1 MTVRD
6 AIHIFQIS
14 QKNLHRKRTTDSYR
28 YLLEH
33 LENHFTDSHVEAITP
48 DHIYQFLEALT
59 EHVAKSTKRLRYAQ
73 LKAFFN
79 FLINEKRHSMKN
91 PCQDSIM
98 VKAFKSPR
106 MKQRDILSRESVDEI
121 IYRSKKIRDRLILEL
136 QARCGMRIG
145 EVLNLRVTDITDR
158 KLMIR
163 QPKSGKDIEVA
174 FMTESIAK
182 RLSEYVRG
190 CQHDPE
196 SRIFPICYSSALSM
210 VRELGEKIG
219 IQIRPHD
226 LRRYSATYASRNG
239 IPLEVVSKVLLR
251 HQDLKTTQ
259 MYLGKITDTEAIRW
273 MDGWMCCTVINAS
286 NRPLGNHFYFT
297 RRLPFTIRITG

>member
-6 AIHIFQIS
+6 AIHIFQFS
-14 QKNLHRKRTTDSYR
+14 QKNLHRKRTMESYR

-33 LENHFTDSHVEAITP
+33 LGNHFTDSHVEAITP
-48 DHIYQFLEALT
+48 DHIHQFLEALT
-59 EHVAKSTKRLRYAQ
+59 EHAAKSTRRLRYAQ
-73 LKAFFN
+73 VKAFFN
-79 FLINEKRHSMKN
+79 FLINERNHSMKN
-91 PCQDSIM
+91 PCHDSGM

-106 MKQRDILSRESVDEI
+106 IKQKDILSRESVEEI

-145 EVLNLRVTDITDR
+145 EVLNLRASDITDR

-163 QPKSGKDIEVA
+163 QPKSGKDMEVA

-182 RLSEYVRG
+182 RLYEYARG
-190 CQHDPE
+190 FQHDPE
-196 SRIFPICYSSALSM
+196 GRIFPLCYSSALSM
-210 VRELGEKIG
+210 VRKLGDKVG

-226 LRRYSATYASRNG
+226 LRRYSATHASRNG
-239 IPLEVVSKVLLR
+239 VPLEVVSKVLLR

-273 MDGWMCCTVINAS
+273 MDV
-286 NRPLGNHFYFT
+286 LHGN
-297 RRLPFTIRITG
+297 

>member
-1 MTVRD
+1 
-6 AIHIFQIS
+6 
-14 QKNLHRKRTTDSYR
+14 
-28 YLLEH
+28 
-33 LENHFTDSHVEAITP
+33 
-48 DHIYQFLEALT
+48 
-59 EHVAKSTKRLRYAQ
+59 
-73 LKAFFN
+73 
-79 FLINEKRHSMKN
+79 MKN

-106 MKQRDILSRESVDEI
+106 MKQKDILSRESVDEI
-121 IYRSKKIRDRLILEL
+121 IYRSKKVRDRLILEL

-190 CQHDPE
+190 KHDPKN
-196 SRIFPICYSSALSM
+196 RIFPICYSSALSM
-210 VRELGEKIG
+210 VRKLGEKVWIK
-219 IQIRPHD
+219 IRPHD
-226 LRRYSATYASRNG
+226 LRRYSATHASRNG

-251 HQDLKTTQ
+251 HQDIKTTQ
-259 MYLGKITDTEAIRW
+259 MYLGKVTDTEAIRW
-273 MDGWMCCTVINAS
+273 MDV
-286 NRPLGNHFYFT
+286 LHGN
-297 RRLPFTIRITG
+297 

>member
-1 MTVRD
+1 MTAKE
-6 AIHIFQIS
+6 AISIFQIS
-14 QKNLHRKRTTDSYR
+14 QKNIHRKRTKDSYR

-33 LENHFTDSHVEAITP
+33 LEKHFTDSDIEGITP
-48 DHIYQFLEALT
+48 DQIYQFLEALT
-59 EHVAKSTKRLRYAQ
+59 EHAAKSTRRLRYAQ

-79 FLINEKRHSMKN
+79 FLINEKRHAMKN

-106 MKQRDILSRESVDEI
+106 MKQKDILSRESVDEI

-145 EVLNLRVTDITDR
+145 EVLNLRGNDITDR

-182 RLSEYVRG
+182 RLSEYVRN
-190 CQHDPE
+190 CENSPE
-196 SRIFPICYSSALSM
+196 IRIFPICYSSALSM
-210 VRELGEKIG
+210 VRKLGEKVG
-219 IQIRPHD
+219 IKIRPHD
-226 LRRYSATYASRNG
+226 LRRYSATHASRNG

-251 HQDLKTTQ
+251 HQDIKTTQ
-259 MYLGKITDTEAIRW
+259 MYLGKVTDTEAIRW
-273 MDGWMCCTVINAS
+273 MDV
-286 NRPLGNHFYFT
+286 LHGN
-297 RRLPFTIRITG
+297 

>member
-1 MTVRD
+1 LVL
-6 AIHIFQIS
+6 FQNS
-14 QKNLHRKRTTDSYR
+14 QENIHRKRTKDSYH

-33 LENHFTDSHVEAITP
+33 LEDHFADSHVEAITP
-48 DHIYQFLEALT
+48 DHIYQFLESLT
-59 EHVAKSTKRLRYAQ
+59 EHLAKSTKRLRYAQ

-91 PCQDSIM
+91 PCQDSVM

-106 MKQRDILSRESVDEI
+106 MKQKDILSRESVDEM
-121 IYRSKKIRDRLILEL
+121 IYRSKKSRDRLILEL

-145 EVLNLRVTDITDR
+145 EVLNLRGNDITDR

-182 RLSEYVRG
+182 RLAEYVRG
-190 CQHDPE
+190 CQNDPE

-210 VRELGEKIG
+210 VRKLGEKIG

-273 MDGWMCCTVINAS
+273 MDV
-286 NRPLGNHFYFT
+286 LHGN
-297 RRLPFTIRITG
+297 

>member
-1 MTVRD
+1 MTVKD
-6 AIHIFQIS
+6 AIQIFQTS
-14 QKNLHRKRTTDSYR
+14 QKNIHRKKTKDSYR

-33 LENHFTDSHVEAITP
+33 LENQFADIHVEAITP
-48 DHIYQFLEALT
+48 DHIYQFLESLT
-59 EHVAKSTKRLRYAQ
+59 EHLAKSTRRLRYAQ

-79 FLINEKRHSMKN
+79 FLINEKIHSMKN

-98 VKAFKSPR
+98 VKAYKSPR
-106 MKQRDILSRESVDEI
+106 MKQKNILSRESVDEI
-121 IYRSKKIRDRLILEL
+121 IYRSKKSRDRLILKL

-158 KLMIR
+158 KLIIR

-182 RLSEYVRG
+182 RLAEYVRG

-210 VRELGEKIG
+210 VRRLGEKIG

-251 HQDLKTTQ
+251 HQDIKTTQ
-259 MYLGKITDTEAIRW
+259 MYL
-273 MDGWMCCTVINAS
+273 
-286 NRPLGNHFYFT
+286 
-297 RRLPFTIRITG
+297 

>member
-1 MTVRD
+1 MIVKE
-6 AIHIFQIS
+6 AIDIFQIS
-14 QKNLHRKRTTDSYR
+14 QKNIHRKRTKDSYR

-33 LENHFTDSHVEAITP
+33 LENHFTDSHIEGITP
-48 DHIYQFLEALT
+48 DQIYQFLEALT
-59 EHVAKSTKRLRYAQ
+59 EHAAKSTRRLRYAQ

-98 VKAFKSPR
+98 IKAFKNPR
-106 MKQRDILSRESVDEI
+106 MKQKDILSRESVDEI

-136 QARCGMRIG
+136 QARCSMRIG
-145 EVLNLRVTDITDR
+145 EVLNLRENDITDW

-190 CQHDPE
+190 CQHDPD

-210 VRELGEKIG
+210 VRKLGEKVG
-219 IQIRPHD
+219 IKIRPHD
-226 LRRYSATYASRNG
+226 LRRYSATHASRNG

-251 HQDLKTTQ
+251 HQDIKTTQ
-259 MYLGKITDTEAIRW
+259 MYLGKITNTEAIKW
-273 MDGWMCCTVINAS
+273 MDV
-286 NRPLGNHFYFT
+286 LHGN
-297 RRLPFTIRITG
+297 

>member
-33 LENHFTDSHVEAITP
+33 FENHFTDSHVEAITP
-48 DHIYQFLEALT
+48 DQIYQFLEALT
-59 EHVAKSTKRLRYAQ
+59 EHMAKSTRRLRYAQ
-73 LKAFFN
+73 VKAFFN
-79 FLINEKRHSMKN
+79 FLINEKRIPIKN

-106 MKQRDILSRESVDEI
+106 MKQKDILSRESVDEI

-145 EVLNLRVTDITDR
+145 EVLNIRASDVTDR

-190 CQHDPE
+190 CEHDPE
-196 SRIFPICYSSALSM
+196 SRIFPICYSSALSR
-210 VRELGEKIG
+210 VRKLGEKVG
-219 IQIRPHD
+219 IQIPPHD
-226 LRRYSATYASRNG
+226 LRRYSATHASRNG

-251 HQDLKTTQ
+251 HQELKTTQ

-273 MDGWMCCTVINAS
+273 MDV
-286 NRPLGNHFYFT
+286 LQGN
-297 RRLPFTIRITG
+297 

>member
-6 AIHIFQIS
+6 AIQIFQIS
-14 QKNLHRKRTTDSYR
+14 QKNIHRKRTKDSYR
-28 YLLEH
+28 YILEH
-33 LENHFTDSHVEAITP
+33 FENHFADSHVEAITP
-48 DHIYQFLEALT
+48 DYIYQFLESLT
-59 EHVAKSTKRLRYAQ
+59 EHLAKSTRRLRYAQ

-91 PCQDSIM
+91 PCQDSVM

-106 MKQRDILSRESVDEI
+106 MKQKDILSRESVDEM

-145 EVLNLRVTDITDR
+145 EVLNLRVSDITDR
-158 KLMIR
+158 KLIIR

-182 RLSEYVRG
+182 RLAEYVRG

-210 VRELGEKIG
+210 VRKLGEKIG

-239 IPLEVVSKVLLR
+239 IPLEVVSKILLR
-251 HQDLKTTQ
+251 HQDIKTTQ
-259 MYLGKITDTEAIRW
+259 MYLGKITDTEAIKW
-273 MDGWMCCTVINAS
+273 MDVLHG
-286 NRPLGNHFYFT
+286 
-297 RRLPFTIRITG
+297 

>member
-14 QKNLHRKRTTDSYR
+14 QRNLHRKRTTESYR

-33 LENHFTDSHVEAITP
+33 LEKHFPDNHVEAITP

-59 EHVAKSTKRLRYAQ
+59 EHAAKSTRRLRYAQ
-73 LKAFFN
+73 VKAFFN
-79 FLINEKRHSMKN
+79 FLINEKNHSMKN
-91 PCQDSIM
+91 PCQDSSM

-106 MKQRDILSRESVDEI
+106 MKQKDILSKESVDEI

-210 VRELGEKIG
+210 VRKLGEKIG

-273 MDGWMCCTVINAS
+273 MDV
-286 NRPLGNHFYFT
+286 LHGN
-297 RRLPFTIRITG
+297 

>member
-1 MTVRD
+1 
-6 AIHIFQIS
+6 
-14 QKNLHRKRTTDSYR
+14 
-28 YLLEH
+28 
-33 LENHFTDSHVEAITP
+33 VEAITP
-48 DHIYQFLEALT
+48 DHIHQFLEALT
-59 EHVAKSTKRLRYAQ
+59 EHAAKSTRRLRYAQ
-73 LKAFFN
+73 VKAFFN
-79 FLINEKRHSMKN
+79 FLINEKNHSMKN
-91 PCQDSIM
+91 PCQDSSM

-106 MKQRDILSRESVDEI
+106 MKQKDILSKESVDEI
-121 IYRSKKIRDRLILEL
+121 IYRSKKNRDRLILEL

-145 EVLNLRVTDITDR
+145 EVLNLRASDITDR

-163 QPKSGKDIEVA
+163 EPKSGKDMEVA

-182 RLSEYVRG
+182 RLSEYVRS
-190 CQHDPE
+190 CQHKPE

-210 VRELGEKIG
+210 VRKLGEKIG

-273 MDGWMCCTVINAS
+273 MDV
-286 NRPLGNHFYFT
+286 LHGN
-297 RRLPFTIRITG
+297 

>member
-1 MTVRD
+1 
-6 AIHIFQIS
+6 
-14 QKNLHRKRTTDSYR
+14 
-28 YLLEH
+28 
-33 LENHFTDSHVEAITP
+33 
-48 DHIYQFLEALT
+48 
-59 EHVAKSTKRLRYAQ
+59 
-73 LKAFFN
+73 
-79 FLINEKRHSMKN
+79 MKN
-91 PCQDSIM
+91 PCQDSGM
-98 VKAFKSPR
+98 AKAFKSSR
-106 MKQRDILSRESVDEI
+106 TKQKNILSKKSVDEI

-158 KLMIR
+158 KLMVR

-190 CQHDPE
+190 CQYDPE

-210 VRELGEKIG
+210 VRKLGEKIG
-219 IQIRPHD
+219 IQIRPHA

-239 IPLEVVSKVLLR
+239 VPLEVVSKILLR

-273 MDGWMCCTVINAS
+273 MEMCCTVIND
-286 NRPLGNHFYFT
+286 
-297 RRLPFTIRITG
+297 I

>member
-1 MTVRD
+1 M
-6 AIHIFQIS
+6 
-14 QKNLHRKRTTDSYR
+14 
-28 YLLEH
+28 
-33 LENHFTDSHVEAITP
+33 
-48 DHIYQFLEALT
+48 
-59 EHVAKSTKRLRYAQ
+59 
-73 LKAFFN
+73 KAFFN
-79 FLINEKRHSMKN
+79 FLINEKGIPIKN
-91 PCQDSIM
+91 PCQDSIV
-98 VKAFKSPR
+98 VKAFKGPR
-106 MKQRDILSRESVDEI
+106 MKQKDILSRESVDEI

-145 EVLNLRVTDITDR
+145 EVLNLRASDITDR

-210 VRELGEKIG
+210 VRKLGEKVG

-226 LRRYSATYASRNG
+226 LRRYSATHASRNG
-239 IPLEVVSKVLLR
+239 IPIES
-251 HQDLKTTQ
+251 
-259 MYLGKITDTEAIRW
+259 I
-273 MDGWMCCTVINAS
+273 
-286 NRPLGNHFYFT
+286 
-297 RRLPFTIRITG
+297 

>member
-6 AIHIFQIS
+6 AIHIFKIS
-14 QKNLHRKRTTDSYR
+14 QKNIHRKRTTDSYR

-33 LENHFTDSHVEAITP
+33 LEDHFTDIHVEAIAP
-48 DHIYQFLEALT
+48 EHIYQFLEALT
-59 EHVAKSTKRLRYAQ
+59 EHAAKSTRRLRYAQ

-79 FLINEKRHSMKN
+79 FLINEKRHPMKN

-145 EVLNLRVTDITDR
+145 EVLNLRASDITDR
-158 KLMIR
+158 KLVIR
-163 QPKSGKDIEVA
+163 QPKSGKDMEVA

-182 RLSEYVRG
+182 RLSEYVRS

-196 SRIFPICYSSALSM
+196 GRIFPICYSSALSM
-210 VRELGEKIG
+210 VRKLGKKIG
-219 IQIRPHD
+219 IHIRPHD

-273 MDGWMCCTVINAS
+273 MDV
-286 NRPLGNHFYFT
+286 LHGN
-297 RRLPFTIRITG
+297 

>member
-33 LENHFTDSHVEAITP
+33 LENHFTDIHVEGIIP
-48 DHIYQFLEALT
+48 DQIYQFLEALT
-59 EHVAKSTKRLRYAQ
+59 EHMAKSTRRLRYAQ
-73 LKAFFN
+73 VKAFFN
-79 FLINEKRHSMKN
+79 FLINEKGIPIKN

-106 MKQRDILSRESVDEI
+106 MKQKDILSRESVDEI

-145 EVLNLRVTDITDR
+145 EVLNIRASDVTDR

-190 CQHDPE
+190 CQHEPE

-210 VRELGEKIG
+210 VRKLGEKVG

-226 LRRYSATYASRNG
+226 LRRYSTTHASRNG

-259 MYLGKITDTEAIRW
+259 MYLGKITDTEATRW
-273 MDGWMCCTVINAS
+273 MDV
-286 NRPLGNHFYFT
+286 LHGN
-297 RRLPFTIRITG
+297 

>member
-1 MTVRD
+1 MIVKE
-6 AIHIFQIS
+6 AIKIFQIS
-14 QKNLHRKRTTDSYR
+14 QKNIHRKRTKDSYR
-28 YLLEH
+28 YILEH
-33 LENHFTDSHVEAITP
+33 LENHFTDCHIEGITP
-48 DHIYQFLEALT
+48 DQIYQFLESLT
-59 EHVAKSTKRLRYAQ
+59 EHAAKSTRRLRYAQ

-98 VKAFKSPR
+98 VKAFQSPR
-106 MKQRDILSRESVDEI
+106 MKQKDILSRESVDEI

-145 EVLNLRVTDITDR
+145 EVLNLRASDITDR

-190 CQHDPE
+190 CQHDPD

-210 VRELGEKIG
+210 VRKLGEKVG
-219 IQIRPHD
+219 IKIRPHD
-226 LRRYSATYASRNG
+226 LRRYSATHASRNG

-251 HQDLKTTQ
+251 HQDIKTTQ
-259 MYLGKITDTEAIRW
+259 MYLGKITDTEAIKW
-273 MDGWMCCTVINAS
+273 MDV
-286 NRPLGNHFYFT
+286 LHGN
-297 RRLPFTIRITG
+297 

>member
-1 MTVRD
+1 MIVRE
-6 AIHIFQIS
+6 AVHVFQIS
-14 QKNLHRKRTTDSYR
+14 QNNLHRKRTKDSYR

-33 LENHFTDSHVEAITP
+33 LINQFTDSHVEAITP
-48 DHIYQFLEALT
+48 DQIYQFLESLT
-59 EHVAKSTKRLRYAQ
+59 VHAAKSTRRLRYAQ

-79 FLINEKRHSMKN
+79 FLINEKRHAMRN
-91 PCQDSIM
+91 PCQDSII

-106 MKQRDILSRESVDEI
+106 MKQKDILSRESVDEI
-121 IYRSKKIRDRLILEL
+121 IYRSKKVRDRLILEL

-190 CQHDPE
+190 EHEPE

-210 VRELGEKIG
+210 VRKLGEKVG
-219 IQIRPHD
+219 IKIRPHD
-226 LRRYSATYASRNG
+226 LRRYSATHASRNG

-251 HQDLKTTQ
+251 HQDIKTTQ
-259 MYLGKITDTEAIRW
+259 MYLGKVTDTEAIRW
-273 MDGWMCCTVINAS
+273 MDV
-286 NRPLGNHFYFT
+286 LHGN
-297 RRLPFTIRITG
+297 

>member
-1 MTVRD
+1 MIVKE
-6 AIHIFQIS
+6 AINIFQDS
-14 QKNLHRKRTTDSYR
+14 QKNIHRKRTKDSYR

-33 LENHFTDSHVEAITP
+33 LENQFTDSHIEAITP
-48 DHIYQFLEALT
+48 DQIYQFLEVLT
-59 EHVAKSTKRLRYAQ
+59 EHTAKSTRRLRYAQ

-91 PCQDSIM
+91 PCQDSII

-106 MKQRDILSRESVDEI
+106 MKQKDILSKESVDEI
-121 IYRSKKIRDRLILEL
+121 IYRSKKVRDRLILEL

-145 EVLNLRVTDITDR
+145 EVLNLRGNDITDR

-182 RLSEYVRG
+182 RLSEYVRD
-190 CQHDPE
+190 CQHNPE
-196 SRIFPICYSSALSM
+196 NRIFPICYSSALSM
-210 VRELGEKIG
+210 VRKLGDKVG
-219 IQIRPHD
+219 IKIRPHD
-226 LRRYSATYASRNG
+226 LRRYSATHASRNG

-251 HQDLKTTQ
+251 HQDIKTTQ
-259 MYLGKITDTEAIRW
+259 MYLGKVTDTEAIRW
-273 MDGWMCCTVINAS
+273 MDV
-286 NRPLGNHFYFT
+286 LHGN
-297 RRLPFTIRITG
+297 

>member
-1 MTVRD
+1 MIIKE
-6 AIHIFQIS
+6 AIDIFQSS
-14 QKNLHRKRTTDSYR
+14 QKNIHRKRTKDSYR
-28 YLLEH
+28 YI
-33 LENHFTDSHVEAITP
+33 LENLEKHFTDSDIEAITP
-48 DHIYQFLEALT
+48 DQIYQFLEALT
-59 EHVAKSTKRLRYAQ
+59 EHAAKSTRRLRYAQ

-79 FLINEKRHSMKN
+79 FLINEKRHAMKN

-106 MKQRDILSRESVDEI
+106 MKQKDILSRESVDEI

-145 EVLNLRVTDITDR
+145 EVLNLRASDITDR

-163 QPKSGKDIEVA
+163 EPKSGKDMEVA

-190 CQHDPE
+190 FQHDPE

-210 VRELGEKIG
+210 VRKLGEKVG
-219 IQIRPHD
+219 IKIRPHD
-226 LRRYSATYASRNG
+226 LRRYSATHASRNG

-251 HQDLKTTQ
+251 HQDIKTTQ
-259 MYLGKITDTEAIRW
+259 MYLGKVTDTEAIRW
-273 MDGWMCCTVINAS
+273 MDV
-286 NRPLGNHFYFT
+286 LHGN
-297 RRLPFTIRITG
+297 